1 MNPSPS
7 TLSGLQALGR
17 RLLPRFLLNRLD
29 PVEAMIQSGVASFAR
44 SFSGASRVL
53 DAGAGECR
61 FRPQFAHTRYFAIDH
76 GKGDPNWDYS
86 HLDVVGALEALPFSS
101 AVFDGLLNIVVL
113 EHVEKPESVLQEMAR
128 VLKPRGRIFLVAPLC
143 WELHQIPED
152 YFRFTEYGLRS
163 LLARAGLRV
172 ESLRPIGGY
181 FWLMGR
187 RAFNFLRFWQ
197 RGWRVILLPLFVPFF
212 GFVLPLLNYYLDRL
226 DREKIFTLGYVV
238 LAEKAEE

>member
-86 HLDVVGALEALPFSS
+86 RLDVVGALEALPFSS

-172 ESLRPIGGY
+172 
-181 FWLMGR
+181 
-187 RAFNFLRFWQ
+187 
-197 RGWRVILLPLFVPFF
+197 
-212 GFVLPLLNYYLDRL
+212 
-226 DREKIFTLGYVV
+226 
-238 LAEKAEE
+238 